1 METIHNMK
9 RYPMEG
15 EKIFANCASDKV
27 LIFKIYKQL
36 IQFNTKKDNPN
47 EK

>member
-1 METIHNMK
+1 MK
-9 RYPMEG
+9 KVSSLLIKLVNRG
-15 EKIFANCASDKV
+15 VIFANCASDKV

-47 EK
+47 KK